1 VDPADPAAIA
11 RAIRRFVDDAPE
23 AARMGQAGRAA
34 VHAHYHWPR
43 AEEELLKLY
52 RELLA

>member
-1 VDPADPAAIA
+1 
-11 RAIRRFVDDAPE
+11 VDDEGE